1 MNLHTYFGLCA
12 DHDWHY
18 QFSSSH
24 ERYKK
29 GIKESVILMEK
40 YKESET
46 YNGYRDIYDAWH
58 DYCQGKRNKPDF
70 KEFS

>member
-12 DHDWHY
+12 DHDWNY
-18 QFSSSH
+18 QYCSSPN
-24 ERYKK
+24 RYKT
-29 GIKESVILMEK
+29 GIQETVVLMEK
-40 YKESET
+40 YRESKT